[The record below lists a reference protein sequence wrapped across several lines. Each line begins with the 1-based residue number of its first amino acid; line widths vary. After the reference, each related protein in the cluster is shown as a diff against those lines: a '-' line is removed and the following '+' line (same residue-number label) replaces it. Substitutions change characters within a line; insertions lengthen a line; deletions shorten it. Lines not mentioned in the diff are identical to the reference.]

1 MTGNHPAALLRRLN
15 PYCAR
20 ALDAAASLC
29 QTRAHAEIT
38 IEHWLL
44 KLLEQGEG
52 DITVIARRYE
62 WDIDTLWQSLLA
74 HLDTLPRPVRERPQL
89 SEPLAALIR
98 QAWLIASLEGDD
110 PQIRSQH
117 LLMALTEKPMLPACN
132 NLWVLLSL
140 SRVQLERLRP
150 LLDAQSDECP
160 ARQPQVTE
168 PLTSAQPGAAT
179 TDAPAKTLTGKQDDA
194 LLAVLNR
201 FTEDVTEKA
210 RSGRIDPAFGRDTEI
225 RQMVDILS
233 RRRKNNPILVGEPG
247 VGKTALV
254 EGLAL
259 RITEGNVPD
268 SLKTVH
274 IRTLDLGLLQA
285 GAGVKGE
292 FEQRLKNVI
301 DAVQKSPEPVLLF
314 IDEAHTIIG
323 AGNQAGGADAA
334 NLLKPALARGELRTI
349 AATTW
354 SEYKQYFERDAALER
369 RFQMVKVDEP
379 DDDTACLM
387 LRGLKARYAQHHGV
401 HMLDSAIQTAVRLS
415 RRYLTGRQLP
425 DKAVDLLDTA
435 GARVRMSLDTL
446 PEPLTQLHARLA
458 ALDIEREAIEQDS
471 VFYPETSPERLAEL
485 TDLRDELQAE
495 AGHLEAQYQQE
506 KALAQ
511 QIMTL
516 RQEGTDSSELQQQ
529 LRTHQGFAPLLALD
543 VDARAVATVVADWT
557 GIPLSSLLRDEQSD
571 LLSMEQSLENRVVGQ
586 SPALCAI
593 AQRLR
598 AAKTGL
604 TPENGPQGVFL
615 LTGPSGTG
623 KTETAL
629 TLADTLFGGEKSLIT
644 INLSEYQEPH
654 TVSQLKGSPPGY
666 VGYGQGGVLT
676 EAVRKR
682 PYSVVLLDEVEKAH
696 RDVMNLFYQ
705 VFDRGFMRDGEG
717 RVQGMPVQTALRTLH
732 GVITGFKH
740 LSSSQDEARYEVRL
754 KPRMALLARSRQ
766 NAIYQNL
773 TVPQIVEKILRERH
787 QMRGQ
792 DFVFNLKSEY
802 PSREQVMQYGEDD
815 LTFVSRLLSEVGIW
829 FRFATD
835 ARLKIEVVE
844 FYDDQSGYERGLT
857 LPLRHP
863 SGLFDG
869 ETEAVWGLNTA
880 YSVVEKNVTTRDY
893 NYRTATAEMMTEQH
907 DATGGDNTTYGEAYH
922 YADNFLQKGDK
933 EAAES
938 GAFYARIRHE
948 RYLNEQA
955 ILKGQSTSSL
965 LMPGLEIRVQ
975 GDDAPAVFRK
985 GVLITGVTASA
996 ARDRSYELTFTAIP
1010 YSERYGYRPAL
1021 IPRPVMAGTLPAR
1034 VTSTVKNDIYA
1045 HIDKDGRYRV
1055 NLDFDRD
1062 TWKPGYESLWV
1073 RQSRPYAGDT
1083 YGLHLPLLAGTEVSI
1098 AFEEGNPD
1106 RPYIAGVK
1114 HDSAHTDHVTIQNYK
1129 RNVLRTPANNKIR
1142 LDDERGKEHI
1152 KVSTEYGGK
1161 SQLNLGHL
1169 VDAGKQQRGEGF
1181 ELRTDLWGAVRAKK
1195 GIFISADA
1203 QDKAQ
1208 GQVRE
1213 MADIISELNSLSDK
1227 IQKLSDDAATANAD
1241 PADMA
1246 AQVALITSRINDLT
1260 TSVILMHAPKG
1271 VAVASGEHL
1280 QLAAVKNLQINAGNN
1295 ADIGV
1300 VKNMFIGVGRALS
1313 VFVRKAGI
1321 RLIAN
1326 KGAVSVQAQHD
1337 LMELLAK
1344 KSIEIVS
1351 TEDEIKITAKKKITI
1366 NGGGSYIRIE
1376 GSGIEPGTPGDYN
1389 VKAVHYGRQP
1399 KASEKVPMP
1408 EFPILSAVDSS
1419 DFCLECLLNAIKND
1433 DAVVEGV

>member
-132 NLWVLLSL
+132 DLWVLLSL

-210 RSGRIDPAFGRDTEI
+210 RSGRIDPVFGRDTEI

-543 VDARAVATVVADWT
+543 VDAR
-557 GIPLSSLLRDEQSD
+557 
-571 LLSMEQSLENRVVGQ
+571 VVGQ

-717 RVQGMPVQTALRTLH
+717 RVIDFRNTVILMTANLGSDHIMQL
-732 GVITGFKH
+732 
-740 LSSSQDEARYEVRL
+740 LEE
-754 KPRMALLARSRQ
+754 KP
-766 NAIYQNL
+766 
-773 TVPQIVEKILRERH
+773 
-787 QMRGQ
+787 
-792 DFVFNLKSEY
+792 D
-802 PSREQVMQYGEDD
+802 
-815 LTFVSRLLSEVGIW
+815 
-829 FRFATD
+829 ATD
-835 ARLKIEVVE
+835 ADLHELLYPLLRDHFQPALMARFQTVIYRPLGQEAMRTIVEMKLAQVVRRLHQH
-844 FYDDQSGYERGLT
+844 YGL
-857 LPLRHP
+857 
-863 SGLFDG
+863 
-869 ETEAVWGLNTA
+869 ETEINDSLYDQLTA
-880 YSVVEKNVTTRDY
+880 ACLLPD
-893 NYRTATAEMMTEQH
+893 
-907 DATGGDNTTYGEAYH
+907 TG
-922 YADNFLQKGDK
+922 
-933 EAAES
+933 
-938 GAFYARIRHE
+938 ARNID
-948 RYLNEQA
+948 
-955 ILKGQSTSSL
+955 SL
-965 LMPGLEIRVQ
+965 LNQQILPVLSQ
-975 GDDAPAVFRK
+975 QLLAQQAVHHK
-985 GVLITGVTASA
+985 
-996 ARDRSYELTFTAIP
+996 
-1010 YSERYGYRPAL
+1010 
-1021 IPRPVMAGTLPAR
+1021 PAR
-1034 VTSTVKNDIYA
+1034 LRLGWDEE
-1045 HIDKDGRYRV
+1045 DGIV
-1055 NLDFDRD
+1055 LEFD
-1062 TWKPGYESLWV
+1062 
-1073 RQSRPYAGDT
+1073 
-1083 YGLHLPLLAGTEVSI
+1083 
-1098 AFEEGNPD
+1098 
-1106 RPYIAGVK
+1106 
-1114 HDSAHTDHVTIQNYK
+1114 
-1129 RNVLRTPANNKIR
+1129 
-1142 LDDERGKEHI
+1142 
-1152 KVSTEYGGK
+1152 
-1161 SQLNLGHL
+1161 
-1169 VDAGKQQRGEGF
+1169 
-1181 ELRTDLWGAVRAKK
+1181 
-1195 GIFISADA
+1195 
-1203 QDKAQ
+1203 
-1208 GQVRE
+1208 
-1213 MADIISELNSLSDK
+1213 
-1227 IQKLSDDAATANAD
+1227 
-1241 PADMA
+1241 
-1246 AQVALITSRINDLT
+1246 
-1260 TSVILMHAPKG
+1260 
-1271 VAVASGEHL
+1271 
-1280 QLAAVKNLQINAGNN
+1280 
-1295 ADIGV
+1295 
-1300 VKNMFIGVGRALS
+1300 
-1313 VFVRKAGI
+1313 
-1321 RLIAN
+1321 
-1326 KGAVSVQAQHD
+1326 
-1337 LMELLAK
+1337 
-1344 KSIEIVS
+1344 
-1351 TEDEIKITAKKKITI
+1351 
-1366 NGGGSYIRIE
+1366 
-1376 GSGIEPGTPGDYN
+1376 
-1389 VKAVHYGRQP
+1389 
-1399 KASEKVPMP
+1399 EK
-1408 EFPILSAVDSS
+1408 
-1419 DFCLECLLNAIKND
+1419 
-1433 DAVVEGV
+1433 